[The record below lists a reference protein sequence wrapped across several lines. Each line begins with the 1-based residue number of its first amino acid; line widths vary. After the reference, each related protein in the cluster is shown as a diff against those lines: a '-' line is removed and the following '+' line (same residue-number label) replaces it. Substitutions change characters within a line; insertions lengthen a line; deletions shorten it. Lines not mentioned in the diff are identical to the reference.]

1 MRREKAVAECK
12 AKDDAIN
19 AMFAQYL
26 AKEHEKDILKQR
38 KHDDARRA
46 KSNRDIIFI

>member
-19 AMFAQYL
+19 ATFAQYL
-26 AKEHEKDILKQR
+26 AKEREKDIQIQR
-38 KHDDARRA
+38 KHDDARSA
-46 KSNRDIIFI
+46 KSKRLYL